1 MNANNETYQKAMAK
15 EFKKLPLQYGNEAE
29 IRFDLDLLHSSNFK
43 RMVEY
48 LDSISCSPLE
58 YLLGG
63 TFAALS
69 GATGKFVFFDITK
82 SIRIYLNVWVIL
94 IGKSTIMKKTTAIN
108 YCKEDLQRIENLSYT
123 NYRRALEGYEK
134 EIIDAKENHRKAE
147 IPKPVRNYHLFP
159 QDSTIESLS
168 DILSTSKR
176 GLLVHSEFGSF
187 LNQFNKSYNSDG
199 KQFFT
204 NVYDVPEWYE
214 VSRITKGNTILQR
227 PYLSILAASTID
239 WVKEF
244 SSEIDLRSGFFARF
258 LYFIR
263 NTPDKEYIPLLKLKE
278 LTKQSEH
285 YIDTRSIFDFLTSID
300 AETNLD
306 ITKEAEELFTQY
318 DIKSYQEL
326 LASDNENELSFKARL
341 LVNTLKFA
349 GLIALSDQSFIVT
362 KENIEDAI
370 NISEHLCKPNIE
382 KLLNSELKQDEFSRK
397 QDAILRSLKNKGGQI
412 SRSDMLNNTKIKA
425 KELDELL
432 SNLTQK
438 ELIETIQVNKALN
451 YKLKAKSLR

>member
-1 MNANNETYQKAMAK
+1 MSIDKILRNEKVILESMNQNNDS
-15 EFKKLPLQYGNEAE
+15 E
-29 IRFDLDLLHSSNFK
+29 IRFNLNTLHDSNFK
-43 RMVEY
+43 RIVEY
-48 LDSISCSPLE
+48 LDSISVSPLE
-58 YLLGG
+58 YLIGG
-63 TFAALS
+63 TLAAIS
-69 GATGKFVFFDITK
+69 GAAGKFIFYDITK
-82 SIRIYLNVWVIL
+82 SLKVFLNIWVIL

-108 YCKEDLQRIENLSYT
+108 YCKEELQRIENLSYT
-123 NYRRALEGYEK
+123 DYKRKLEDYER
-134 EIIDAKENHRKAE
+134 EVIEAKEHKRKLE
-147 IPKPVRNYHLFP
+147 VSKPIREYNLFP
-159 QDSTIESLS
+159 QDSTIESLT
-168 DILSTSKR
+168 DILSNSNR

-244 SSEIDLRSGFFARF
+244 SSETDLRSGFFARF

-263 NTPDKEYIPLLKLKE
+263 NTPDKEYIPLLKLKT
-278 LTKQSEH
+278 LTKQSEK
-285 YIDTRSIFDFLTSID
+285 YIDTRGIFDFLTSINSEID
-300 AETNLD
+300 LQ
-306 ITKEAEELFTQY
+306 ITTEAEELFTQY
-318 DIKSYQEL
+318 DIDSYKEL
-326 LASDNENELSFKARL
+326 LSSDNENELSFKARL

-349 GLIALSDQSFIVT
+349 GLIALSNKSYTVT

-370 NISEHLCKPNIE
+370 NLSNNLCKPNIE

-397 QDAILRSLKNKGGQI
+397 EDSILRSIKNKGGEI
-412 SRSDMLNNTKIKA
+412 NRTELMNNTKIKA

-432 SNLTQK
+432 SNLSQK
-438 ELIETIQVNKALN
+438 ELIEIKQNNKAFI
-451 YKLKAKSLR
+451 YRLKPQIKVTKI